1 MALSKSQIKQLR
13 TLAHSLKTIVTI
25 GQNGVTENVIN
36 ELEIAL
42 DFHELVKVK
51 LASGDR
57 DDRKEMLQIL
67 HDRTAAEIIQ
77 TIGKTATLFRR
88 NSEKPKITFQ

>member
-1 MALSKSQIKQLR
+1 MTLSKSQVKQLR
-13 TLAHSLKTIVTI
+13 TLAHSLKVIITI

-51 LASGDR
+51 LAATDR
-57 DDRKEMLQIL
+57 DARKEMLQIL
-67 HDRTAAEIIQ
+67 LDRTSAEIIQ

-88 NSEKPKITFQ
+88 NSKKPKIIFQ